1 MLYRYNGSD
10 ETMKLSFSLK
20 TTTLIAFLI
29 ISTFTATATGTAKAA
44 TSTDWG
50 LVINGLVQHPLNLT
64 IDDLKAMPQTTEEA
78 TIFCVDFP
86 NQIVT
91 TGIWTGVTLVA
102 LLQQAG
108 VQPSAVKVAFFATD
122 QYATDLNLVSALDP
136 AVIVAYA
143 KDGAPL
149 SETLRLVVPG
159 RWGYKWISQL
169 TTITLMDYDF
179 KGKWESQG
187 YSDDANMQSTGST
200 PGFQNTQTYI
210 NPSQSNAS
218 VLPSSNP
225 PAINSTTT
233 APSQGTQNSKPE
245 LEPKTPNTT
254 SYLPEISAAA
264 FAALIVLLL
273 VFVAIRRHHRNPK
286 TSNT

>member
-1 MLYRYNGSD
+1 MLYRYDGSD
-10 ETMKLSFSLK
+10 ETVKLSFSLK

-29 ISTFTATATGTAKAA
+29 ISTFTATATGPAKAA

-50 LVINGLVQHPLNLT
+50 LVINGLVQNPLNLT
-64 IDDLKAMPQTTEEA
+64 VDDLKAMPQTTEEA

-86 NQIVT
+86 SQIVT
-91 TGIWTGVTLVA
+91 TGIWTGVTLA
-102 LLQQAG
+102 TLLQQAG

-143 KDGAPL
+143 KDGATL

-187 YSDDANMQSTGST
+187 YSDDANMQST

-210 NPSQSNAS
+210 NPGQANAS

-233 APSQGTQNSKPE
+233 APSQGSQNSKPE
-245 LEPKTPNTT
+245 REPQTPNTT

-264 FAALIVLLL
+264 FAAVIVLLL
-273 VFVAIRRHHRNPK
+273 VFVAMRRHNRNPK
-286 TSNT
+286 ISST

>member
-1 MLYRYNGSD
+1 
-10 ETMKLSFSLK
+10 MKLSFSMK

-29 ISTFTATATGTAKAA
+29 ISTFTATATATAKAT
-44 TSTDWG
+44 TSTDWE
-50 LVINGLVQHPLNLT
+50 LVINGLVQNPLNLT
-64 IDDLKAMPQTTEEA
+64 VDDLKAMPQTTEEA

-86 NQIVT
+86 SQIVT
-91 TGIWTGVTLVA
+91 TGIWTGVTLAA

-122 QYATDLNLVSALDP
+122 QYATDLNLLSALDP

-179 KGKWESQG
+179 KGRWESQG

-264 FAALIVLLL
+264 LAAVIVLLL
-273 VFVAIRRHHRNPK
+273 VFVAMRRYNRNPK
-286 TSNT
+286 IPNT